1 MAFAN
6 HRCLYIVLSWILS
19 SLEHEYCHQALGLSS
34 LRLSSSLGLS
44 LPSSSNI
51 DVIFGLSSTS
61 ACCLGY
67 ICGLFYRVFCL
78 TILKTHFKALLTR
91 LIAFCVYW
99 PMFDNKIDCRP
110 VSGHLNGISL
120 SLFEIHSRLVLFL
133 LSGHLNRDTHLNM
146 GLRMSKN
153 SSFITQLS
161 SFEFALVYSARPQR
175 SFGYE
180 HRHSGRGVGLLWRI
194 GLGLLSQQERSDCV
208 YMGAVSAAPKP

>member
-6 HRCLYIVLSWILS
+6 HRCLYIVLSWILYS
-19 SLEHEYCHQALGLSS
+19 PERGYSIKHLNYHCHGIELITVIIEHRC
-34 LRLSSSLGLS
+34 
-44 LPSSSNI
+44 N
-51 DVIFGLSSTS
+51 FGLNFTS

-133 LSGHLNRDTHLNM
+133 LSWHLNRGYVPEHGITHEQKFL
-146 GLRMSKN
+146 
-153 SSFITQLS
+153 IHYPTQL
-161 SFEFALVYSARPQR
+161 FWICF
-175 SFGYE
+175 
-180 HRHSGRGVGLLWRI
+180 GLLGTSTTFVW
-194 GLGLLSQQERSDCV
+194 V
-208 YMGAVSAAPKP
+208 WA

>member
-19 SLEHEYCHQALGLSS
+19 SLNMSIVIKHWDYHHWGYHRHWDWAYCLQAPVWFLAWVLLQLAVWVYLRTVLSC
-34 LRLSSSLGLS
+34 
-44 LPSSSNI
+44 I
-51 DVIFGLSSTS
+51 
-61 ACCLGY
+61 
-67 ICGLFYRVFCL
+67 CL

-110 VSGHLNGISL
+110 VSGHFNGISL

-133 LSGHLNRDTHLNM
+133 LSGHLNRDTHLNLK
-146 GLRMSKN
+146 LRMSKN

-180 HRHSGRGVGLLWRI
+180 HRHSGRGVGLFLKCLVEI
-194 GLGLLSQQERSDCV
+194 AISA
-208 YMGAVSAAPKP
+208 GA

>member
-1 MAFAN
+1 MNF
-6 HRCLYIVLSWILS
+6 IL
-19 SLEHEYCHQALGLSS
+19 LEHEYRHQAIGLSS
-34 LRLSSSLGLS
+34 LRLSSSLELS
-44 LPSSSNI
+44 LLSASTG
-51 DVIFGLSSTS
+51 VIFGLNFIS
-61 ACCLGY
+61 ACCLRY

-133 LSGHLNRDTHLNM
+133 LSGQLNRGTHLNM

-161 SFEFALVYSARPQR
+161 SFEFALVYSARPQH

>member
-1 MAFAN
+1 MLIIVVCTSFYLEFYSPLNAN
-6 HRCLYIVLSWILS
+6 IVSSNWTIIIEVIIVIGIELTVIIEHRYNFWLEFYFSLLFGIYLRTVLSCI
-19 SLEHEYCHQALGLSS
+19 
-34 LRLSSSLGLS
+34 
-44 LPSSSNI
+44 
-51 DVIFGLSSTS
+51 
-61 ACCLGY
+61 
-67 ICGLFYRVFCL
+67 CL
-78 TILKTHFKALLTR
+78 TTLKTHFKALLTR

-110 VSGHLNGISL
+110 VSGHFNGISL
-120 SLFEIHSRLVLFL
+120 SLSEVHSRLVLFL
-133 LSGHLNRDTHLNM
+133 LSGHLNLGTHLNM

-180 HRHSGRGVGLLWRI
+180 HRHSGRGVGLFWGI

>member
-1 MAFAN
+1 MLIIVVCTSFYLEFYPPLNADIASSN
-6 HRCLYIVLSWILS
+6 WTIIIGVIIVIGIELIVCKHRCDFWLELYF
-19 SLEHEYCHQALGLSS
+19 SLLFE
-34 LRLSSSLGLS
+34 
-44 LPSSSNI
+44 
-51 DVIFGLSSTS
+51 
-61 ACCLGY
+61 Y

>member
-19 SLEHEYCHQALGLSS
+19 SLEHEYRHQALGLSS

-78 TILKTHFKALLTR
+78 TTLKTHFKALLAR

-99 PMFDNKIDCRP
+99 PMFDNKIDCRR
-110 VSGHLNGISL
+110 VSDHFNGISL
-120 SLFEIHSRLVLFL
+120 SLCETHSRLVLFL
-133 LSGHLNRDTHLNM
+133 LSGHLNRDAHLNM

-153 SSFITQLS
+153 FLIHYPTQL
-161 SFEFALVYSARPQR
+161 FWICF
-175 SFGYE
+175 
-180 HRHSGRGVGLLWRI
+180 GLLGTSTTFVW
-194 GLGLLSQQERSDCV
+194 V
-208 YMGAVSAAPKP
+208 WA

>member
-1 MAFAN
+1 MNF
-6 HRCLYIVLSWILS
+6 ILPWT
-19 SLEHEYCHQALGLSS
+19 
-34 LRLSSSLGLS
+34 RVLSSSTGTIIEVIIVIGIELIIIVIEHWCNFWLELYFSLLFGVYLRAVLS
-44 LPSSSNI
+44 CI
-51 DVIFGLSSTS
+51 
-61 ACCLGY
+61 
-67 ICGLFYRVFCL
+67 CL
-78 TILKTHFKALLTR
+78 TTLKTHFKALLTR

-120 SLFEIHSRLVLFL
+120 SLSEVHSRLVLFL
-133 LSGHLNRDTHLNM
+133 LSGHLHRDAHLNM

-161 SFEFALVYSARPQR
+161 SFEFALVYSARPQH

-208 YMGAVSAAPKP
+208 YMGAVSAAPNP

>member
-1 MAFAN
+1 MLIIVVCTSSYRGFYPPWTWVSSSSTGTIIIEVIIVIGTELIIIVIEHWCN
-6 HRCLYIVLSWILS
+6 FWLEFYFSLLFEVYLRTVLSGI
-19 SLEHEYCHQALGLSS
+19 
-34 LRLSSSLGLS
+34 
-44 LPSSSNI
+44 
-51 DVIFGLSSTS
+51 
-61 ACCLGY
+61 
-67 ICGLFYRVFCL
+67 CL
-78 TILKTHFKALLTR
+78 TTLKTHFKALLTR

-99 PMFDNKIDCRP
+99 PMFDNKIDCRH
-110 VSGHLNGISL
+110 VSDHFNGISL

-133 LSGHLNRDTHLNM
+133 LSGHLNRDTHLNV

>member
-19 SLEHEYCHQALGLSS
+19 SLNADIA
-34 LRLSSSLGLS
+34 
-44 LPSSSNI
+44 SSNGTSI
-51 DVIFGLSSTS
+51 EVIIVIGIELIVCKHRCDFWLELYFS
-61 ACCLGY
+61 LLFEY

-120 SLFEIHSRLVLFL
+120 SLFEIHSRLVLFYPL
-133 LSGHLNRDTHLNM
+133 DIWIAIRTWTW
-146 GLRMSKN
+146 GLRMSKK

-180 HRHSGRGVGLLWRI
+180 HKHSGRGVGLLWRI

>member
-19 SLEHEYCHQALGLSS
+19 SLEREYRHQAMGLSL

-44 LPSSSNI
+44 LLSSSSNI
-51 DVIFGLSSTS
+51 GIIFGLNFTS
-61 ACCLGY
+61 AYCLGY

-91 LIAFCVYW
+91 LIAFYVYW
-99 PMFDNKIDCRP
+99 PMFDNKIDCRH
-110 VSGHLNGISL
+110 VSDHFNGISL
-120 SLFEIHSRLVLFL
+120 PLFEIHSRLVLFL
-133 LSGHLNRDTHLNM
+133 LSGHLNRGTHLNM

-161 SFEFALVYSARPQR
+161 SFEFALVYSARPQH

-180 HRHSGRGVGLLWRI
+180 HRHSEVSVGLFLKCLVGI
-194 GLGLLSQQERSDCV
+194 AISA
-208 YMGAVSAAPKP
+208 GA

>member
-19 SLEHEYCHQALGLSS
+19 SLERGYSIKHLDYHRHWDWAYCLQA
-34 LRLSSSLGLS
+34 
-44 LPSSSNI
+44 P
-51 DVIFGLSSTS
+51 VWFFGLNFTS
-61 ACCLGY
+61 AYCLGY

-78 TILKTHFKALLTR
+78 TILKTHFKALLAR

-120 SLFEIHSRLVLFL
+120 SLSEVHSRLVLFL

-208 YMGAVSAAPKP
+208 YMGAVSAAPNP

>member
-1 MAFAN
+1 MSV
-6 HRCLYIVLSWILS
+6 HRFIVNFILPWT
-19 SLEHEYCHQALGLSS
+19 
-34 LRLSSSLGLS
+34 RVLSSSTGTIIIEFIIVIGTELIVCKHRCDFWLELYFS
-44 LPSSSNI
+44 LL
-51 DVIFGLSSTS
+51 VE
-61 ACCLGY
+61 Y

-91 LIAFCVYW
+91 LIAFCMYW
-99 PMFDNKIDCRP
+99 PMFDNKIDCRH
-110 VSGHLNGISL
+110 VSDHFNGISL

-180 HRHSGRGVGLLWRI
+180 HRYSGRGVGLLWRI

>member
-1 MAFAN
+1 M
-6 HRCLYIVLSWILS
+6 LIIVVCTSFYREFYPPLNADI
-19 SLEHEYCHQALGLSS
+19 
-34 LRLSSSLGLS
+34 
-44 LPSSSNI
+44 
-51 DVIFGLSSTS
+51 VSSTGTIIIEVIIVIGTELIIIVIEHWCNFWLELYFS
-61 ACCLGY
+61 LLVEY

-78 TILKTHFKALLTR
+78 TTLKTHFKALLTR

-133 LSGHLNRDTHLNM
+133 LSGHLNRDTHLNLE
-146 GLRMSKN
+146 LRMSKN

>member
-19 SLEHEYCHQALGLSS
+19 SLEREYCIKHLNYHRHGIELITVVIEHRCNFWLEFYFS
-34 LRLSSSLGLS
+34 LL
-44 LPSSSNI
+44 
-51 DVIFGLSSTS
+51 F
-61 ACCLGY
+61 GY

-110 VSGHLNGISL
+110 VSGHFNGISL

-153 SSFITQLS
+153 SSFITQHS

-180 HRHSGRGVGLLWRI
+180 HRHSGRGVGLLWGI

>member
-19 SLEHEYCHQALGLSS
+19 SLEREYSIKHLNYHRHGIELITVTIKHRC
-34 LRLSSSLGLS
+34 
-44 LPSSSNI
+44 N
-51 DVIFGLSSTS
+51 FGL
-61 ACCLGY
+61 LFEY

-78 TILKTHFKALLTR
+78 TTLKTHFKALLTR

-120 SLFEIHSRLVLFL
+120 SLFEIHSRLVLFF
-133 LSGHLNRDTHLNM
+133 LSRHLNLGTHLNLE
-146 GLRMSKN
+146 LRMSKN

-180 HRHSGRGVGLLWRI
+180 HRHKHSGRGVGLLWRI

-208 YMGAVSAAPKP
+208 YMGAVSAAP